1 MRKLVNELDHL
12 CSIKEFSNNGG
23 TLVLMDEERSFN
35 YQVDM
40 IRVAPKEFLVNLP
53 LVKALEINPLVI
65 ISGIHDE
72 IKKKIALNDED
83 EESFTGVLDFFSKSP
98 KDGYKGD
105 IRHLFLGMPSHSNQE
120 FYDTTEQL
128 MTIRFNEFT
137 MNADIDQIDVAMFGN
152 APYNIMYT
160 ALFATMLS
168 YSSGLILQSPSIN
181 FSFRSPYVLKENLQ
195 RIAKVLDFENE
206 LDPVKIR
213 FKKPIYD
220 YRDIDWESIEIEILW
235 RKKAAIFYELLF
247 IICFNNYN
255 TLNKNRHQR
264 TIRIKPATSL
274 IIFFEETLLIAISQF
289 SSALNADNHQ

>member
-35 YQVDM
+35 YQVD
-40 IRVAPKEFLVNLP
+40 ITRVAPKEFLVNLP

-83 EESFTGVLDFFSKSP
+83 EGSFIGVLDFFSKRP
-98 KDGYKGD
+98 ENGYEGD
-105 IRHLFLGMPSHSNQE
+105 IQHLFLGMPSHSNQE

-128 MTIRFNEFT
+128 MTIRFNEFM
-137 MNADIDQIDVAMFGN
+137 MNVDIDQIDVAMFGN

-160 ALFATMLS
+160 ALFATMIS

-195 RIAKVLDFENE
+195 RIAKVLDYENE

-235 RKKAAIFYELLF
+235 KKSSLWIFHRLLF
-247 IICFNNYN
+247 
-255 TLNKNRHQR
+255 
-264 TIRIKPATSL
+264 
-274 IIFFEETLLIAISQF
+274 LLLDF
-289 SSALNADNHQ
+289 KVL

>member
-1 MRKLVNELDHL
+1 MEMSKKFINELDHL
-12 CSIKEFSNNGG
+12 CSIKEFSNIGG
-23 TLVLMDEERSFN
+23 SLVLRDEERNFN
-35 YQVDM
+35 YQVD
-40 IRVAPKEFLVNLP
+40 ITRVAPKEFLVNLP

-83 EESFTGVLDFFSKSP
+83 EGSFIGVLDFFSKKP
-98 KDGYKGD
+98 ENGYMGD

-160 ALFATMLS
+160 ALFAAMLS

-181 FSFRSPYVLKENLQ
+181 FTFRSPYVLKENLQ
-195 RIAKVLDFENE
+195 RIAKVLDYENE
-206 LDPVKIR
+206 LDQVKIR

-235 RKKAAIFYELLF
+235 KKSSLWIFHRLLF
-247 IICFNNYN
+247 
-255 TLNKNRHQR
+255 
-264 TIRIKPATSL
+264 
-274 IIFFEETLLIAISQF
+274 LLLDF
-289 SSALNADNHQ
+289 KVL